1 MSVRRR
7 QLGDVVVLDLCGYF
21 YGGRETAVL
30 DRVLAE
36 ELALGSSAV
45 LVNLGECMGMN
56 STAIGVLFRAHDA
69 FQRRGGSIK
78 FCCAA
83 GRMKSLLAI
92 LRAGTL
98 LDQHLSEEEALSAFS
113 HQASA

>member
-1 MSVRRR
+1 MRRR
-7 QLGDVVVLDLCGYF
+7 QLGDVVVLDLCGHF

-30 DRVLAE
+30 ERVLAE
-36 ELALGSSAV
+36 ELALGSGAL
-45 LVNLGECMGMN
+45 LVNLSECMGMN
-56 STAIGVLFRAHDA
+56 SIAIGTLFRTHDA
-69 FQRRGGSIK
+69 FQGRGGSLK

-98 LDQHLSEEEALSAFS
+98 LDQYPSEEEALSAFS